1 MAHVNLLP
9 WREIA
14 RQRSKKEFGIHAG
27 IAIVIASAIV
37 GIAFLVIADM
47 QQRQQSRNTFLFGQ
61 IQILDAQIA
70 EIQDINK
77 QKDQIM
83 NRVQLIKSLHEDRNT
98 AIMIL
103 NEFSER
109 TPDGVFLT
117 SIEKRGR
124 SLSITGNTVSNNR
137 VSEFLRNLKE
147 SPILI
152 DPEIRQVVTER
163 VGAVS
168 SSNFAAFSLIVR
180 IRSNEADSEQ
190 TGGAKR

>member
-14 RQRSKKEFGIHAG
+14 RQRAKKEFGIHAG
-27 IAIVIASAIV
+27 IAIVVASVVV

-124 SLSITGNTVSNNR
+124 SLTITGNTVSNNR
-137 VSEFLRNLKE
+137 VSEFLRNLKD
-147 SPILI
+147 SPILV
-152 DPEIRQVVTER
+152 DPEIRQVVSDR
-163 VGAVS
+163 AGAAS
-168 SSNFAAFSLIVR
+168 TSNFAAFNLIVR
-180 IRSNEADSEQ
+180 IRSNEAEAE
-190 TGGAKR
+190 GAKR

>member
-14 RQRSKKEFGIHAG
+14 RQRAKKEFGIHAA
-27 IAIVIASAIV
+27 IAIVIASVVV

-103 NEFSER
+103 NEFAER

-117 SIEKRGR
+117 SIEKQGR

-137 VSEFLRNLKE
+137 VSEFLRNLKD
-147 SPILI
+147 SPIFM

-163 VGAVS
+163 VGAAS
-168 SSNFAAFSLIVR
+168 SSNFAEFTLIVR
-180 IRSNEADSEQ
+180 IRPNEADSEQ
-190 TGGAKR
+190 VEGSKS

>member
-1 MAHVNLLP
+1 MKLRASEP
-9 WREIA
+9 
-14 RQRSKKEFGIHAG
+14 KEFGIHAG
-27 IAIVIASAIV
+27 IAIVVASVVV

-124 SLSITGNTVSNNR
+124 SLTITGNTVSNNR
-137 VSEFLRNLKE
+137 VSEFLRNLKD
-147 SPILI
+147 SPILV
-152 DPEIRQVVTER
+152 DPEIRQVVSDR
-163 VGAVS
+163 AGAAS
-168 SSNFAAFSLIVR
+168 TSNFAAFNLIVR
-180 IRSNEADSEQ
+180 IRSNEAEAE
-190 TGGAKR
+190 GAKR